1 MTAERLIKIPPL
13 ESGDRLTRDEFE
25 RRYRA
30 MPNLKKAELIE
41 GVVYVASPLRA
52 EAHGKPHGDIMGW
65 LWTYKAATPGIEL
78 YDNPTVRLDAD
89 MNPSLMRYCG
99 SRKGE
104 APGLMKR
111 TISKV
116 PRN

>member
-13 ESGDRLTRDEFE
+13 ESGDRLPRDEFE

-52 EAHGKPHGDIMGW
+52 EAHSKPHGDIFECASLTFRTNAIGGW
-65 LWTYKAATPGIEL
+65 FVGCLCRR
-78 YDNPTVRLDAD
+78 V
-89 MNPSLMRYCG
+89 
-99 SRKGE
+99 
-104 APGLMKR
+104 
-111 TISKV
+111 
-116 PRN
+116 